1 MPRALTQYRVFIG
14 SPGGLDEERT
24 CFHTKLTKF
33 TAVHADER
41 GVVFHPMG
49 WEDTLGG
56 VGRPQALI
64 NEDLKRCDYAVFVL
78 HDRWGSPSGGGYT
91 SGTEEEWVL
100 AEELYKQNKIRN
112 IVLFFKA
119 VDPRQMRDPGKQLES
134 VLSFKK
140 RIEEGKSYLFKQ
152 YDDITNFAD
161 TLEGHLARWLK
172 DHEDAERGVSHSGLV
187 TGGTTAASPTGDL
200 PFAAPSFDYW
210 ITEASTLL
218 EALSPD
224 YFGALFCATR
234 AVNAATS
241 DIEWS
246 RGVNSIGIA
255 QLYLG
260 DLDKAIESFAE
271 ITQKFGC
278 PAPVPRIGT
287 PTLAGASRLDRSLR
301 IGATGPHVPC
311 KSPVQSHAA
320 FMPDAAWAAN
330 QDIPQTRPG
339 LTTSPRFRHR
349 LYAFDT
355 SSAVCSRSSL

>member
-1 MPRALTQYRVFIG
+1 MHQHGNTAPCWTSEASDSFLNRRENRLRVEWRAVPRALTQYRIFIG

-41 GVVFHPMG
+41 GVAFHPVG

-100 AEELYKQNKIRN
+100 AEELYAQNKIRN

-119 VDPRQMRDPGKQLES
+119 VDPRQMRDPGKQLEA

-140 RIEEGKSYLFKQ
+140 RIEEGKKYLFKQ

-172 DHEDAERGVSHSGLV
+172 DHEDAERGLSHSGLV
-187 TGGTTAASPTGDL
+187 TGGTMIAPSTGDL
-200 PFAAPSFDYW
+200 PFAAPGFDYW
-210 ITEASTLL
+210 ITEAIMML

-224 YFGALFCATR
+224 YSGALFCATK
-234 AVNAATS
+234 AINAAES

-246 RGVNSIGIA
+246 RWYK
-255 QLYLG
+255 LYRN
-260 DLDKAIESFAE
+260 
-271 ITQKFGC
+271 C
-278 PAPVPRIGT
+278 PV
-287 PTLAGASRLDRSLR
+287 
-301 IGATGPHVPC
+301 
-311 KSPVQSHAA
+311 
-320 FMPDAAWAAN
+320 
-330 QDIPQTRPG
+330 
-339 LTTSPRFRHR
+339 
-349 LYAFDT
+349 
-355 SSAVCSRSSL
+355 SSW

>member
-41 GVVFHPMG
+41 GVVFHPVG

-91 SGTEEEWVL
+91 SGTEEEWAH
-100 AEELYKQNKIRN
+100 AEQLYKQNKIRN

-140 RIEEGKSYLFKQ
+140 RIEEGKRYLFKQ

-172 DHEDAERGVSHSGLV
+172 DHEDAERGLSHSGLV
-187 TGGTTAASPTGDL
+187 TGGTTIASPTGDL
-200 PFAAPSFDYW
+200 PFAAPSFNYW
-210 ITEASTLL
+210 ITEAITLL
-218 EALSPD
+218 EASSPD
-224 YFGALFCATR
+224 YVGALFCATK

-246 RGVNSIGIA
+246 RGINSIGIA
-255 QLYLG
+255 QFYLG
-260 DLDKAIESFAE
+260 YLDKAIESFTE
-271 ITQKFGC
+271 IIERVLNSIDIDRRYWLARGLGNKG
-278 PAPVPRIGT
+278 V
-287 PTLAGASRLDRSLR
+287 TLGALDRSAEAIAVYDDLLARFGTATELPLR
-301 IGATGPHVPC
+301 EQVA
-311 KSPVQSHAA
+311 KA
-320 FMPDAAWAAN
+320 
-330 QDIPQTRPG
+330 QTLKAG
-339 LTTSPRFRHR
+339 LHNSCR
-349 LYAFDT
+349 LCGKWD
-355 SSAVCSRSSL
+355 